1 VGLLWY
7 KTITKMKKSILMVLM
22 ALCTIEGVAMLYLN
36 EQELFY
42 VFFIGLSVS
51 TLEYLSLIKK
61 NEIN

>member
-1 VGLLWY
+1 
-7 KTITKMKKSILMVLM
+7 MKKSILMVLM

>member
-1 VGLLWY
+1 
-7 KTITKMKKSILMVLM
+7 MVLM